1 MDDKLTEK
9 VQRWLDTPTSER
21 AIEVGAMLLLQL
33 NRNRIL
39 YANIVRH
46 PSRFMGKLEYELRKH
61 LKIRPTH
68 FLMKTECSLRKS
80 AVPWRVFRWP
90 AFSRISIFAPWMERE
105 VVPAVALT
113 LDKGVPA
120 EPSTDEGEQ
129 KRYIGRREDHDA
141 LPEDI
146 QALYTRNGEV
156 YAKLKE
162 TFETLKQMEKAQ
174 PCDRYEHLKLLCELD
189 DEYRANWEKY
199 DHYDPSAANN
209 PEDGSQGSGQKVS
222 AARKYISANKEK
234 LASFIEAGD
243 EEKAAALRAKIQD
256 RIAIILADGGDFDAS
271 YKESLGE
278 LGLAFD

>member
-1 MDDKLTEK
+1 MDDKFTEK
-9 VQRWLDTPTSER
+9 IRQWLDTPADGR
-21 AIEVGAMLLLQL
+21 DILAGATMLLQL
-33 NRNRIL
+33 NKNRIL

-46 PSRFMGKLEYELRKH
+46 PERFMGKLEYELRKH
-61 LKIRPTH
+61 LRIRLDGYT
-68 FLMKTECSLRKS
+68 LRE
-80 AVPWRVFRWP
+80 VVR
-90 AFSRISIFAPWMERE
+90 MERE

-113 LDKGVPA
+113 LDEGVPA
-120 EPSTDEGEQ
+120 EPSEDEDGQ
-129 KRYIGRREDHDA
+129 KHYIGKREDHDA

-174 PCDRYEHLKLLCELD
+174 ACDRYEHLKLLCELD
-189 DEYRANWEKY
+189 EEYRANWEKY
-199 DHYDPSAANN
+199 DHYDPSAVNN

-222 AARKYISANKEK
+222 AARKYISTNKEK

-243 EEKAAALRAKIQD
+243 EEKAAALRAKIQE

-271 YKESLGE
+271 YKEALSSLGLTFE
-278 LGLAFD
+278 

>member
-46 PSRFMGKLEYELRKH
+46 PGRFMGKLEYELRKH
-61 LKIRPTH
+61 LKIRLDGYT
-68 FLMKTECSLRKS
+68 LTEVVR
-80 AVPWRVFRWP
+80 
-90 AFSRISIFAPWMERE
+90 MERE

-113 LDKGVPA
+113 LDEGVPA
-120 EPSTDEGEQ
+120 EPSADEDGQ
-129 KRYIGRREDHDA
+129 KHYIGKREDHDA

-162 TFETLKQMEKAQ
+162 TFETLKQMENAQ
-174 PCDRYEHLKLLCELD
+174 ACDRYEYLKLLRELD
-189 DEYRANWEKY
+189 DEYRSNWEKY
-199 DHYDPSAANN
+199 DHYDPSAALTAGDANQ
-209 PEDGSQGSGQKVS
+209 SSAQVVS
-222 AARKYISANKEK
+222 AARKYISSNKEK
-234 LASFIEAGD
+234 LASFIETGN
-243 EEKAAALRAKIQD
+243 EEKAAALRAKIQE

>member
-1 MDDKLTEK
+1 MDDKLTK
-9 VQRWLDTPTSER
+9 KIQQWLDTPASER
-21 AIEVGAMLLLQL
+21 DVQAGATLLLQL

-39 YANIVRH
+39 HSNIVRR
-46 PSRFMGKLEYELRKH
+46 PERFMGKLEYELRKH
-61 LKIRPTH
+61 LNIRVDGFT
-68 FLMKTECSLRKS
+68 LRE
-80 AVPWRVFRWP
+80 VVR
-90 AFSRISIFAPWMERE
+90 MERE

-174 PCDRYEHLKLLCELD
+174 PCDRYEYLQLLRELD
-189 DEYRANWEKY
+189 EEYRANWEQY
-199 DHYDPSAANN
+199 DHYDPSVAPTAGDANQ
-209 PEDGSQGSGQKVS
+209 SSAQVVS
-222 AARKYISANKEK
+222 AARKYISTNKAK
-234 LASFIEAGD
+234 LASFIEAGNEKKA
-243 EEKAAALRAKIQD
+243 EELRSKMQE

-271 YKESLGE
+271 YKESLVE
-278 LGLAFD
+278 LGLVFN

>member
-1 MDDKLTEK
+1 MDDKLTK
-9 VQRWLDTPTSER
+9 KIQQWLDTPASER
-21 AIEVGAMLLLQL
+21 DVQAGATLLLQL

-39 YANIVRH
+39 HSNIVRR
-46 PSRFMGKLEYELRKH
+46 PERFMGKLEYELRKH
-61 LKIRPTH
+61 LNIRVDGFT
-68 FLMKTECSLRKS
+68 LRE
-80 AVPWRVFRWP
+80 VVR
-90 AFSRISIFAPWMERE
+90 MERE

-162 TFETLKQMEKAQ
+162 TFETLKQMEEAQ
-174 PCDRYEHLKLLCELD
+174 PCDRYEYLKLLCELD
-189 DEYRANWEKY
+189 EEYRANWEQY
-199 DHYDPSAANN
+199 DHYGQSVAPTAGDANQSSA
-209 PEDGSQGSGQKVS
+209 QVVS
-222 AARKYISANKEK
+222 AARKYISTNKEK
-234 LASFIEAGD
+234 LASFIEAGNEKKA
-243 EEKAAALRAKIQD
+243 EELRSKMQE

-271 YKESLGE
+271 YKETLVSLGLVFE
-278 LGLAFD
+278 

>member
-61 LKIRPTH
+61 LKIRLDGYT
-68 FLMKTECSLRKS
+68 LTEVVR
-80 AVPWRVFRWP
+80 
-90 AFSRISIFAPWMERE
+90 MERE
-105 VVPAVALT
+105 VMPAVALT

-271 YKESLGE
+271 YKEALSSLGLTFE
-278 LGLAFD
+278 

>member
-1 MDDKLTEK
+1 MDDKFTEK
-9 VQRWLDTPTSER
+9 VRQWLDTPAQER
-21 AIEVGAMLLLQL
+21 DIIAGATLLLQL
-33 NRNRIL
+33 NKNRIL
-39 YANIVRH
+39 HANIVRH
-46 PSRFMGKLEYELRKH
+46 PERFMGKLEYELRKH
-61 LKIRPTH
+61 LNIRVDGFT
-68 FLMKTECSLRKS
+68 LRE
-80 AVPWRVFRWP
+80 VVR
-90 AFSRISIFAPWMERE
+90 MERE
-105 VVPAVALT
+105 VMPAVALT

-129 KRYIGRREDHDA
+129 KRYIGKREDHDA

-162 TFETLKQMEKAQ
+162 TFETLKQMENAQ
-174 PCDRYEHLKLLCELD
+174 ACDRYEYLKLLRELD
-189 DEYRANWEKY
+189 DEYRSNWEKY
-199 DHYDPSAANN
+199 DHYDPSAALTAGDANQ
-209 PEDGSQGSGQKVS
+209 SSAQVVS
-222 AARKYISANKEK
+222 AARKYISSNKEK

-243 EEKAAALRAKIQD
+243 EKKAAALRAKIQE

>member
-1 MDDKLTEK
+1 MDDKFTEK
-9 VQRWLDTPTSER
+9 VRQWLNTPAQER
-21 AIEVGAMLLLQL
+21 DIIAGATLLLQL
-33 NRNRIL
+33 NKNRIL
-39 YANIVRH
+39 HANIVRH
-46 PSRFMGKLEYELRKH
+46 PERFMGKLEYELRKH
-61 LKIRPTH
+61 LNIRVDGFT
-68 FLMKTECSLRKS
+68 LSEVVR
-80 AVPWRVFRWP
+80 
-90 AFSRISIFAPWMERE
+90 MERE
-105 VVPAVALT
+105 VMPAVALT

-199 DHYDPSAANN
+199 DHYDPSATNN
-209 PEDGSQGSGQKVS
+209 PEDGSRGSGQKVS
-222 AARKYISANKEK
+222 AARKYISTNKEK
-234 LASFIEAGD
+234 LASLIDAGD
-243 EEKAAALRAKIQD
+243 EEKAASLRAKIQE

>member
-1 MDDKLTEK
+1 MDDKFTEK
-9 VQRWLDTPTSER
+9 VRQWLDTPAQER
-21 AIEVGAMLLLQL
+21 DIIAGATLLLQL
-33 NRNRIL
+33 NKNRIL
-39 YANIVRH
+39 HANIVRH
-46 PSRFMGKLEYELRKH
+46 PERFMDKLEYELRKH
-61 LKIRPTH
+61 LNIRVDGFT
-68 FLMKTECSLRKS
+68 LRE
-80 AVPWRVFRWP
+80 VVR
-90 AFSRISIFAPWMERE
+90 MERE
-105 VVPAVALT
+105 VMPAVALT
-113 LDKGVPA
+113 LDEGVPA
-120 EPSTDEGEQ
+120 EPSADEDGQ
-129 KRYIGRREDHDA
+129 KHYIGKREDHDA

-189 DEYRANWEKY
+189 EEYRANWEKY

-222 AARKYISANKEK
+222 AARKYISTNKEK
-234 LASFIEAGD
+234 LASLIDAGD
-243 EEKAAALRAKIQD
+243 EEKAAALRAKIQE